1 MSNVKPSTKRIIV
14 NEEAKPY
21 VSPLTS
27 FDIYLENYHKLMK
40 QLKKEADVR
49 QLRSILKSDITTH
62 IRDLILHG
70 AYDALVLTRPDQHI
84 VWVNDGFQ
92 EMTGYPK
99 SFAIGKRPGFL
110 QGALTSKKTKQEI
123 RDSLEMER
131 TSTFSILNYRKNG
144 ETYTCQIKIVP
155 LYNTKKELTHFMALE
170 KESKAV

>member
-92 EMTGYPK
+92 EMTGQQNPIK
-99 SFAIGKRPGFL
+99 LITIQKQSVVNNKNFAFKQNKQQISICFL
-110 QGALTSKKTKQEI
+110 KDTQHT
-123 RDSLEMER
+123 
-131 TSTFSILNYRKNG
+131 
-144 ETYTCQIKIVP
+144 
-155 LYNTKKELTHFMALE
+155 
-170 KESKAV
+170 